1 MRMGTTAPT
10 GTLALKVYRRPAPGR
25 AGFLSH
31 ALPHRGLPREVNV
44 WRLKMLPRLL
54 VQVAKLLVGLAVAR
68 RCGLATCYGRVSLR
82 VISNGH
88 VLDYGI
94 AGYRVVTDAGVAF
107 MVDAFQ
113 NTKEL
118 ENLKFHGFGT
128 GTTAEAAAQTAL
140 VTELTTEYAT
150 DNTRPTGTTAEGA
163 SANIYQTVATLD
175 PDAAV
180 AITEHGVFDQAS
192 NAGGTLLDRTKFSA
206 INLAATG
213 DTLQATYELTIAS
226 GG

>member
-1 MRMGTTAPT
+1 MNTGVMAPHGGVRM
-10 GTLALKVYRRPAPGR
+10 LVIREPAHGR
-25 AGFLSH
+25 AGFISH
-31 ALPHRGLPREVNV
+31 ALPHRGLPDEVNAWRRRMLLRNV
-44 WRLKMLPRLL
+44 WQWTKIS
-54 VQVAKLLVGLAVAR
+54 VACTIARWFGVAT
-68 RCGLATCYGRVSLR
+68 AYGRLTLR
-82 VISNGH
+82 VTRNGQIF
-88 VLDYGI
+88 DYGI

-107 MVDAFQ
+107 IVDAFQ

-128 GTTAEAAAQTAL
+128 GGTAESAAQTAL
-140 VTELTTEYAT
+140 VTELTTQYAT

-192 NAGGTLLDRTKFSA
+192 NAGGTLLDRTLFSA

-213 DTLQATYELTIAS
+213 DTLQSTYELTLTS
-226 GG
+226 GS